1 MRRWGRHVREK
12 RGFPVQDFRCGG
24 FEGVSENV
32 CQRLFGATRLPLAAL
47 LLTLALVQ
55 ASSSA
60 AAEWNPAAFAKE
72 DTLKLRTIGPEEG
85 EHWFP
90 VWLVV
95 IDDQV
100 YVRLGSRAAGRVE
113 RNTTAP
119 YLGVEVAGQRFDHVR
134 GVPVPGEA
142 ERVAKAM
149 AEKYTS
155 DIIVRWMSH
164 PLTLRLVPDN

>member
-1 MRRWGRHVREK
+1 MREK
-12 RGFPVQDFRCGG
+12 TGSSVQRFERGE
-24 FEGVSENV
+24 FERAGDGV
-32 CQRLFGATRLPLAAL
+32 CRRLFGRTWLLLAAL
-47 LLTLALVQ
+47 LATLGLLQ
-55 ASSSA
+55 SSWSVA
-60 AAEWNPAAFAKE
+60 AQWDPAAFAKE
-72 DTLKLRTIGPEEG
+72 DTLKLRTVGPQEG
-85 EHWFP
+85 EYWFP

-95 IDDQV
+95 IDGQV

-119 YLGVEVAGQRFDHVR
+119 YLGVEVAGHRFDRVQ
-134 GVPVPGEA
+134 GVPAPDQA

-164 PLTLRLVPDN
+164 PLTLRLVPE